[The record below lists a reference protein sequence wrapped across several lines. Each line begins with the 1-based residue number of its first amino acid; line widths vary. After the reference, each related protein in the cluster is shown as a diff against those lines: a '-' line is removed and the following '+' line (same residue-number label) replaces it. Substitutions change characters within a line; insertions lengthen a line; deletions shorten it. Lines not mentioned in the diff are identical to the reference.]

1 MSKEE
6 FIKKLD
12 ENIKKMNIN
21 LSNSELE
28 KFYKYK
34 ELLIEWNNKINLT
47 AIVDDIDI
55 INKHFVDSII
65 INKYVNKEKVI
76 DIGTGAG
83 FPGIPLK
90 IINDKLEVTLL
101 DSLNKRVNFLN
112 IVINELNLN
121 NVEAI
126 HGRAEEVFKNKKYRE
141 MYDIATSRAVAQ
153 LNVLVEY
160 MLPAVKIGG
169 TCICMKGN
177 NIKEELDKSSKAIK
191 VLGGKL
197 EKVEEFVIPN
207 TDYKRNIIIIKKEK
221 TTPIKYPRK
230 AGIPSKEPI

>member
-1 MSKEE
+1 MNKEE

-21 LSNSELE
+21 LSNRELE

-34 ELLIEWNNKINLT
+34 ELLIEWNSKINLT

-121 NVEAI
+121 NIEAI

-160 MLPAVKIGG
+160 MLPAVKVGG

-221 TTPIKYPRK
+221 STPIKYPRK

>member
-65 INKYVNKEKVI
+65 INKYVNKEKLI

>member
-1 MSKEE
+1 MNKEE

-34 ELLIEWNNKINLT
+34 ELLIEWNSKINLT

-121 NVEAI
+121 NIEAI

-160 MLPAVKIGG
+160 MLPAVKVGG

-177 NIKEELDKSSKAIK
+177 NIKEELDKSRKAIK

-221 TTPIKYPRK
+221 STPIKYPRK

>member
-1 MSKEE
+1 MNKEE

-34 ELLIEWNNKINLT
+34 ELLIEWNSKINLT

-121 NVEAI
+121 NIEAI

-160 MLPAVKIGG
+160 MLPAVKVGG

>member
-1 MSKEE
+1 MNKEE

-34 ELLIEWNNKINLT
+34 ELLIEWNSKINLT

-121 NVEAI
+121 NIEAI

-160 MLPAVKIGG
+160 MLPAVKVGG

-221 TTPIKYPRK
+221 STPIKYPRK

>member
-1 MSKEE
+1 MKKEE

-12 ENIKKMNIN
+12 ENIKKIDIN
-21 LSNSELE
+21 LNNSELE

-65 INKYVNKEKVI
+65 INKYINKEKVI

-90 IINDKLEVTLL
+90 IINDKLNVTLL

-112 IVINELNLN
+112 IVINELNLDN
-121 NVEAI
+121 IEAI
-126 HGRAEEVFKNKKYRE
+126 HGRAEEVFKNNKYRE
-141 MYDIATSRAVAQ
+141 VYDIATSRAVAQ

-160 MLPAVKIGG
+160 MLPAVKVGG

-191 VLGGKL
+191 ILGGKL
-197 EKVEEFVIPN
+197 ERVEEIVIPN
-207 TDYKRNIIIIKKEK
+207 TDYKRNIIIITKEK
-221 TTPIKYPRK
+221 TTSIKYPRK

>member
-1 MSKEE
+1 M
-6 FIKKLD
+6 
-12 ENIKKMNIN
+12 
-21 LSNSELE
+21 
-28 KFYKYK
+28 
-34 ELLIEWNNKINLT
+34 
-47 AIVDDIDI
+47 
-55 INKHFVDSII
+55 
-65 INKYVNKEKVI
+65 I

-121 NVEAI
+121 NIEAI

-160 MLPAVKIGG
+160 MLPAVKVGG

-221 TTPIKYPRK
+221 STPIKYPRK

>member
-1 MSKEE
+1 MNKEE

-21 LSNSELE
+21 LSNRELE

-34 ELLIEWNNKINLT
+34 ELLIEWNSKINLT

-121 NVEAI
+121 NIEAI
-126 HGRAEEVFKNKKYRE
+126 HGRAEEVFKNKKHRE

-160 MLPAVKIGG
+160 MLPAVKVGG

-221 TTPIKYPRK
+221 STPIKYPRK

>member
-1 MSKEE
+1 MNKEE

-34 ELLIEWNNKINLT
+34 ELLIEWNSKINLT

-121 NVEAI
+121 NIEAI

-160 MLPAVKIGG
+160 MLPAVKVGG

-177 NIKEELDKSSKAIK
+177 NIKEELDKSSEAIK

>member
-1 MSKEE
+1 MNKEE

-21 LSNSELE
+21 LSNRELE

-121 NVEAI
+121 NIEAI

-160 MLPAVKIGG
+160 MLPAVKVGG

-177 NIKEELDKSSKAIK
+177 NIKEELDKSGKAIK

-221 TTPIKYPRK
+221 STPIKYPRK

>member
-1 MSKEE
+1 MNKEE

-12 ENIKKMNIN
+12 ENITKMNIN

-34 ELLIEWNNKINLT
+34 ELLIEWNSKINLT

-121 NVEAI
+121 NIEAI

-160 MLPAVKIGG
+160 MLPAVKVGG

-177 NIKEELDKSSKAIK
+177 NIKEELDKSSEAIK